1 MKEVFVEE
9 KIKSSLRKLTTT
21 ENRKKFNFRKG
32 GLLKSKR

>member
-21 ENRKKFNFRKG
+21 GNRKKSLTSEKEVY
-32 GLLKSKR
+32 